1 MMEKIM
7 LPNNKDFYEKYY
19 VDDLKRGVIV
29 IAPGGGYSHTS
40 PREGKPVA
48 LFFNSIGYH
57 AVVISYREELT
68 NYPIPMEEVSYVVNE
83 LKKDKLIDENKIIGC
98 GFSAGGHLILAS
110 QFLGFAKFNGLIM
123 GYPVVSSDEKIAH
136 LGSFRDLLGP
146 KFIDEEMRKLVSIEN
161 QITPDAPDLF
171 LWTTLTDQAVP
182 MENSLRLVE
191 AYHMVGANVEFHLY
205 PLGMHGL
212 SLATKET
219 SGGDDNKVIEH
230 IQSWMLLVKN
240 WLKLKF

>member
-1 MMEKIM
+1 MEKIL
-7 LPNNKDFYEKYY
+7 LPNNKDYYEKYY
-19 VDDLKRGVIV
+19 VDNSKRGVIV

-48 LFFNSIGYH
+48 LFFNSLGYH

-68 NYPIPMEEVSYVVNE
+68 NYPTPMQEVSYVVNE
-83 LKKDKLIDENKIIGC
+83 LNKDELVDKNKIIGC

-110 QFLGFAKFNGLIM
+110 QFLGFTKFKGLIM
-123 GYPVVSSDEKIAH
+123 GYPVVSSDKNIAH
-136 LGSFRDLLGP
+136 LGSFVDLLGENSEN
-146 KFIDEEMRKLVSIEN
+146 EEMRKLVSIEN
-161 QITPDAPDLF
+161 HITLDAPDLF
-171 LWTTLTDQAVP
+171 LWATLTDQAVP

-191 AYHMVGANVEFHLY
+191 AYHRVGANVEFHLY

>member
-1 MMEKIM
+1 M
-7 LPNNKDFYEKYY
+7 
-19 VDDLKRGVIV
+19 
-29 IAPGGGYSHTS
+29 
-40 PREGKPVA
+40 
-48 LFFNSIGYH
+48 
-57 AVVISYREELT
+57 
-68 NYPIPMEEVSYVVNE
+68 
-83 LKKDKLIDENKIIGC
+83 
-98 GFSAGGHLILAS
+98 AS
-110 QFLGFAKFNGLIM
+110 QFLGFAKFNGLII
-123 GYPVVSSDEKIAH
+123 GYPVVSSDENIAH

-146 KFIDEEMRKLVSIEN
+146 KFKDEEMRKLVSIEK
-161 QITPDAPDLF
+161 QITLDAPDLF

-182 MENSLRLVE
+182 MENSLKLVE